1 MEEEVARAKSAK
13 ESDSKVL
20 IRRALTSSV
29 PTTMPVTQ
37 AYWIAGEDASNIGI
51 MCPKCNN
58 KRRALGI
65 PALGT
70 ETCADSNSTPD
81 LGYAKQSGAR
91 CINCCAIHQGLGY
104 LGHTSNADSPD
115 EKTIYTDLLMQ
126 QKELVGILL
135 ALMDRGMFDSPLDGR
150 MVSPDIDFV
159 EWMIV
164 VYSAVR
170 GMKTEKDLSNW
181 GFIRCPPAVVAQKFL
196 NRKGSSLSVVMG
208 ANDYDMNFLVGN
220 DLGNAVYNQWL
231 RHTLSEEQWNR
242 AFDHPQSVNEERA
255 GDAVEV
261 CLATLY
267 LATIFPVEFRF
278 WGDPFENYA
287 GLEHSQI
294 VCRIRR
300 LSPRCWIT
308 ALAATLKRM
317 KDGPVNSGNVVKE
330 EPDDAN
336 ITDVSAEPGVV
347 DAIPHDDEHV
357 AQDVEAASASQGD
370 AENVEQSETEA
381 PVTPIS
387 TKKRRIGA
395 SLRELM
401 THADDLRVCPICWV
415 HHADYICPR
424 SAENEALYTTL
435 AHMLEGGA
443 VPIAD
448 SQMDPTS
455 ANDTTGTAEAG
466 DVDMGVSAQDG
477 DVEDAQRQPTDAD
490 PQDVTD
496 N

>member
-1 MEEEVARAKSAK
+1 MEPCFRS
-13 ESDSKVL
+13 
-20 IRRALTSSV
+20 
-29 PTTMPVTQ
+29 PT
-37 AYWIAGEDASNIGI
+37 I
-51 MCPKCNN
+51 
-58 KRRALGI
+58 
-65 PALGT
+65 
-70 ETCADSNSTPD
+70 
-81 LGYAKQSGAR
+81 
-91 CINCCAIHQGLGY
+91 
-104 LGHTSNADSPD
+104 
-115 EKTIYTDLLMQ
+115 
-126 QKELVGILL
+126 
-135 ALMDRGMFDSPLDGR
+135 
-150 MVSPDIDFV
+150 
-159 EWMIV
+159 
-164 VYSAVR
+164 
-170 GMKTEKDLSNW
+170 
-181 GFIRCPPAVVAQKFL
+181 
-196 NRKGSSLSVVMG
+196 
-208 ANDYDMNFLVGN
+208 
-220 DLGNAVYNQWL
+220 
-231 RHTLSEEQWNR
+231 
-242 AFDHPQSVNEERA
+242 VNEERA

-278 WGDPFENYA
+278 WRDPFENYA
-287 GLEHSQI
+287 GLEHSIKSFAVSAGCLPAVGSQ
-294 VCRIRR
+294 RSPPSAP
-300 LSPRCWIT
+300 LSPEVTQMGMR
-308 ALAATLKRM
+308 LAAVLGNPAVIANLEEYYATLKRM
-317 KDGPVNSGNVVKE
+317 KDGPVDSGNVVKE

-443 VPIAD
+443 VPVAD

-455 ANDTTGTAEAG
+455 ANDATGTVEAG

-496 N
+496 VEVEETATDDAGEEPPTVLPEAAPRAKARPIRKLASNKMSSDEQVGHKSVTFLDEEEDVSPLGKSRELGSMDISNIQQLKNQVPQFLNWNMRIRDHSTLGTSSTLRARSTGQEAGLH